1 MERERMLQQQRI
13 NESNKHASAA
23 ASTSAPRDRSPH
35 RSVVGEHISEM
46 RIKEE
51 HPRSKEDQ
59 DVILMRASS
68 VAAVADPRYHPSSLV
83 AVQTNAAVAA
93 AHHHAN
99 FIVAGRHGPPHG
111 LPPQSSHL
119 SRNIMPATL
128 GVGGPL
134 THFAPP
140 GPPTWGIDPYR
151 DPYSSHSM
159 MRYNTIMDAAF
170 SFRHEAEERQK
181 ALNMYAV
188 QSAAHL
194 RGKEPSPIPPPSIGP
209 LGPPPTHLRMQPPPG
224 VSVIAP
230 SSVPPP
236 SQSQSQAQ
244 MPTIAIGKIPGG
256 PTAPTIGMTVQHM
269 IAVDPLSHPSIISKK
284 EPDHNTMGIVV
295 STPGSGVT
303 HSTISG
309 NVIGIAPPVTPSR

>member
-1 MERERMLQQQRI
+1 MERERLLQQQRI

-35 RSVVGEHISEM
+35 RSVVGEHITEM

-51 HPRSKEDQ
+51 HPRSKDDQ

-68 VAAVADPRYHPSSLV
+68 VAAAVADPRYHPSSLV

-170 SFRHEAEERQK
+170 RHEAEERQK

-194 RGKEPSPIPPPSIGP
+194 RSKEPSPIPPPSIGP

-224 VSVIAP
+224 VNVIAP

-256 PTAPTIGMTVQHM
+256 PPAPTIGMTVQHM